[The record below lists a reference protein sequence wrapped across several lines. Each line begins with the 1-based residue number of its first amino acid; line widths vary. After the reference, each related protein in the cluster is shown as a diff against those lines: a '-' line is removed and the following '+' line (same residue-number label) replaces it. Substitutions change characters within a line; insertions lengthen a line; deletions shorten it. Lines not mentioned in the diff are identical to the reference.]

1 MVLDAPIVASWFQ
14 PDGAGRVLRAEYE
27 AGALEILGPRHL
39 PQDVLAAL
47 ALHADADGDLLGR
60 IGLEIERLGFHLRDA
75 STAELARWIARGL
88 PAHRAAYA
96 ALAAELD
103 LPLVSDDEELR
114 GLAGP
119 RARSSGDA

>member
-14 PDGAGRVLRAEYE
+14 PDGAGRALRAEYE

-60 IGLEIERLGFHLRDA
+60 IGLEIERLG
-75 STAELARWIARGL
+75 L

-114 GLAGP
+114 GVAGP